1 MHIHV
6 YTNAHTRVHKCTY
19 TCTQMHIHVYTNA
32 HTRVHKYTYTCTQM
46 HMFLMYQQL
55 GDTKPFFKLTVV
67 ISFMADSQM
76 VTFLSIY
83 SSNIYI
89 CKVAKFASFSK
100 PTYIPRYSWW
110 VAWQGQF
117 LKIDFMP
124 GEFHGWRKNLFARA
138 CLIWAQVLL

>member
-1 MHIHV
+1 
-6 YTNAHTRVHKCTY
+6 
-19 TCTQMHIHVYTNA
+19 
-32 HTRVHKYTYTCTQM
+32 M

-89 CKVAKFASFSK
+89 CKVAKLLVLVNELPGK
-100 PTYIPRYSWW
+100 
-110 VAWQGQF
+110 VNF
-117 LKIDFMP
+117 LK
-124 GEFHGWRKNLFARA
+124 
-138 CLIWAQVLL
+138 